1 MFPNNDFKKSF
12 FILLVL
18 VTVQVQAQDHSFLP
32 KAIRTNIEYQ
42 NRGEYG
48 KALEINLNALKGY
61 EKNNDAEGITT
72 VYTNIGNMLFAF
84 SKYKESLSYL
94 DKAKQKLGKNKNPLL
109 NGRLYNEYGK
119 NYTNLGLF
127 QQSNVTLD
135 KARQYIEKIPNE
147 KQRIYYLGYNYLWKK
162 QNFLG
167 LRQMDSLRSVEKKFS
182 KLKSSI
188 LSDTGM
194 ADYFIANKIHLDSA
208 EYYLNK
214 ALSSNNANTI
224 DVAITWFSYGDLY
237 TVKNDHEKALEYYFK
252 SLKVF
257 QKVKQRTIIRT
268 VYDSI
273 SSSYKAIGDVEKSDE
288 YLRQYSALNDSLTNQ
303 EKAAVNIVVDRLLQ
317 EEKEEKDAERNKL
330 YLIISIIVIGSLVL
344 IYLIRKTYLSKHKKD
359 DKMIKEQSLE
369 SQKLK
374 MQVNK
379 SFDQI
384 IKLAESG
391 SPFFLTRFKEVYPDF
406 YQKIMDHDFGLTD
419 YDLKLCAYIRLNI
432 SSKEIAQY
440 ENITVRAVEARK
452 YRLKKKLELSAETD
466 LNKWILDV

>member
-1 MFPNNDFKKSF
+1 MFHNNDLKKSF
-12 FILLVL
+12 FILLML
-18 VTVQVQAQDHSFLP
+18 VMVQFRAQDHSFLP

-42 NRGEYG
+42 NKGEYE
-48 KALEINLNALKGY
+48 KALEINLKALEGY
-61 EKNNDAEGITT
+61 EKNNDVESIAT

-84 SKYKESLSYL
+84 SKYKESLHYL
-94 DKAKQKLGKNKNPLL
+94 DKAKEELGENKNPLL

-119 NYTNLGLF
+119 NYTNLGIF
-127 QQSNVTLD
+127 KQSNVILD
-135 KARQYIEKIPNE
+135 KARQYIQKIPNE
-147 KQRIYYLGYNYLWKK
+147 KQRIYYLSYNYLWKK

-167 LRQMDSLRSVEKKFS
+167 LRQLDSLRNIEKKLS
-182 KLKSSI
+182 MLKSSI

-214 ALSSNNANTI
+214 ALSSNKANTI
-224 DVAITWFSYGDLY
+224 DIAITWFSYGDLY
-237 TVKNDHEKALEYYFK
+237 TVRKDHEKALEYYFK

-257 QKVKQRTIIRT
+257 QKIKQRTIIRT
-268 VYDSI
+268 TYDSI
-273 SSSYKAIGDVEKSDE
+273 SSAYKALNNIEKSNE
-288 YLRQYSALNDSLTNQ
+288 YLRKYSALNDSLDKQ
-303 EKAAVNIVVDRLLQ
+303 EKAAVNVVVDRLLQ
-317 EEKEEKDAERNKL
+317 EEKNEKDEERNRL
-330 YLIISIIVIGSLVL
+330 YLIISIVVIGSLFL
-344 IYLIRKTYLSKHKKD
+344 IYIIRKTYISKHKKD
-359 DKMIKEQSLE
+359 DQLIKEQSLE

-406 YQKIMDHDFGLTD
+406 YQKIMDYDFDLTD
-419 YDLKLCAYIRLNI
+419 YDLKLCAYMRLNI

-440 ENITVRAVEARK
+440 ENITVRAAEARK
-452 YRLKKKLELSAETD
+452 YRLKKKLELSTETD
-466 LNKWILDV
+466 LNKWIVDL